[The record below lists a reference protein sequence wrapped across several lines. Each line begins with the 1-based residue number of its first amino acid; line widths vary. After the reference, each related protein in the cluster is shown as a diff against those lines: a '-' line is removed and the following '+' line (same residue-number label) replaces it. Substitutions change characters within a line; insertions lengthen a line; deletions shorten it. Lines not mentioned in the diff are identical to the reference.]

1 MISVIRE
8 NSVPETDSPGNKK
21 RCHGADGEDL
31 VLKVPEGTV
40 IREKETGKVIV
51 DMSHGCTREVILK
64 GSRGGKGNMH
74 YATPTM
80 QVPKYAQPGQPA
92 QELTVILELKTIADV
107 GLVVSRMS
115 ESQHSF
121 PESVMR
127 SQRLRTIISQHY
139 SLCLVSLIW
148 RVPMAL

>member
-64 GSRGGKGNMH
+64 GGRGGKGNSLMRH
-74 YATPTM
+74 RPCRFQNT
-80 QVPKYAQPGQPA
+80 
-92 QELTVILELKTIADV
+92 
-107 GLVVSRMS
+107 
-115 ESQHSF
+115 HS
-121 PESVMR
+121 P
-127 SQRLRTIISQHY
+127 
-139 SLCLVSLIW
+139 VSLH
-148 RVPMAL
+148 RN